1 MKTVWDKTIG
11 KLMEAPLYWYSVCA
25 VVLFLKMFALSSYQ
39 GYHRI
44 SKGMFK
50 NPEDAALLGK
60 MPEVEEVPQVRRAAQ
75 AWLNDLENIPVFL
88 GLGVAYVM
96 VGASA
101 AAAPWLFLTFLVAR
115 IVHTLSY
122 ILGLQPWRTV
132 AYGIG
137 IVCLLAMSVSILAVL
152 F

>member
-1 MKTVWDKTIG
+1 
-11 KLMEAPLYWYSVCA
+11 MEAALYWYSVCA

-44 SKGMFK
+44 SKGTYK
-50 NPEDAALLGK
+50 NLEDAALLGK
-60 MPEVEEVPQVRRAAQ
+60 PPAAEEVPQVRRAAQ
-75 AWLNDLENIPVFL
+75 AWLNDLENIPIFL

-101 AAAPWLFLTFLVAR
+101 VAAPWLFLTFSAAR
-115 IVHTLSY
+115 ILHTLSY
-122 ILGLQPWRTV
+122 ILGLQPWRTI

-137 IVCLLAMSVSILAVL
+137 IVCLFGMSVSILAVL
-152 F
+152 L